1 VHPDYHPTTNR
12 QILQDFFAISYKNFT
27 TKFDKTKKEDK
38 SVITATKM
46 VALLWLVIA
55 LIMLLWSL
63 QTDREAKARLERAED
78 LLDAADEQ
86 RKNAAAYMESCRARL
101 MEAEEYRDKC
111 RAAYLAAEEKGE

>member
-1 VHPDYHPTTNR
+1 M
-12 QILQDFFAISYKNFT
+12 
-27 TKFDKTKKEDK
+27 
-38 SVITATKM
+38 ITATKM

-63 QTDREAKARLERAED
+63 QTDREAKARLERAEE

-111 RAAYLAAEEKGE
+111 RAAYLAAGEKGE

>member
-1 VHPDYHPTTNR
+1 M
-12 QILQDFFAISYKNFT
+12 
-27 TKFDKTKKEDK
+27 
-38 SVITATKM
+38 ITATKM

-86 RKNAAAYMESCRARL
+86 LRHAAKLRK
-101 MEAEEYRDKC
+101 EAEEYRDKC

>member
-1 VHPDYHPTTNR
+1 M
-12 QILQDFFAISYKNFT
+12 
-27 TKFDKTKKEDK
+27 
-38 SVITATKM
+38 ITATKM

-63 QTDREAKARLERAED
+63 QTDREAKSRLERAEE

-86 RKNAAAYMESCRARL
+86 RKSASAYLGSCRARL

-111 RAAYLAAEEKGE
+111 RAAYLAAEGAGEEKGE

>member
-1 VHPDYHPTTNR
+1 M
-12 QILQDFFAISYKNFT
+12 
-27 TKFDKTKKEDK
+27 
-38 SVITATKM
+38 ITATKM

-63 QTDREAKARLERAED
+63 QTYRAAKARLERAEE

-86 RKNAAAYMESCRARL
+86 LRHAAKLRK
-101 MEAEEYRDKC
+101 EAEEYRDKC

>member
-1 VHPDYHPTTNR
+1 M
-12 QILQDFFAISYKNFT
+12 
-27 TKFDKTKKEDK
+27 
-38 SVITATKM
+38 ITATKM

-63 QTDREAKARLERAED
+63 QTDREAKARLERAEE

-86 RKNAAAYMESCRARL
+86 RKSASAYLESCRARL

-111 RAAYLAAEEKGE
+111 RAAYLAAAAGTAAEEKGE

>member
-1 VHPDYHPTTNR
+1 M
-12 QILQDFFAISYKNFT
+12 
-27 TKFDKTKKEDK
+27 
-38 SVITATKM
+38 ITATKM

-101 MEAEEYRDKC
+101 MEAKEYRDKC
-111 RAAYLAAEEKGE
+111 RAAYLAAVGTGEEKGE